1 MNLFSTN
8 MANVYQV
15 AGNSLDNDN
24 ILGEPEACTL
34 KEYAV
39 EGFSNK
45 FNFTVSKYSATVI
58 RIKKG

>member
-1 MNLFSTN
+1 MKLFSTN

-24 ILGEPEACTL
+24 VLGEPEACTL
-34 KEYAV
+34 KEYTV